1 MATKFE
7 LTAERRH
14 EHGSGPSR
22 RLRRLDRVPGIIYGG
37 AKEPIMVSF
46 DHQTLYQHLRNE
58 AFHTSILSVKVD
70 GEVDQAILR
79 DLQMHPFK
87 PKVLHLDLQRIVAT
101 EKLHMAVP
109 IHFLNEAIAPGVKEQ
124 GGIVSHL
131 LTEVDI
137 TCLPQDLPEF
147 VTVDVSALNIG
158 DSVHLSDIVLP
169 AGVAITGLAHG
180 GENLAVAA
188 VVPPRSIEEEEAAA
202 AAAAAAAEAATEA
215 AVPGEA
221 PPAAAPEAGAPEPA
235 KEKDKDKDKDKDRDR
250 AKGKS

>member
-7 LTAERRH
+7 LTAERRS
-14 EHGSGPSR
+14 ELGSSPSR
-22 RLRRLDRVPGIIYGG
+22 RLRRLDRVPAVIYGG
-37 AKEPIMVSF
+37 AKEPVMLSF
-46 DHQTLYQHLRNE
+46 DHQTLYQQLRNE
-58 AFHTSILSVKVD
+58 AFHTSILSIKVD

-79 DLQMHPFK
+79 DVQMHPFK

-109 IHFLNEAIAPGVKEQ
+109 IHFLGEAVAPGVKEQ

-131 LTEVDI
+131 LTEIDI

-147 VTVDVSALNIG
+147 VTVDVSALQIG

-169 AGVAITGLAHG
+169 SGVTITGLAHG
-180 GENLAVAA
+180 GEDLAVAA
-188 VVPPRSIEEEEAAA
+188 VVPPRSVEEEEAAA
-202 AAAAAAAEAATEA
+202 AAAAAAEAAPEA
-215 AVPGEA
+215 AAVGEA
-221 PPAAAPEAGAPEPA
+221 AAPAAPEAAAPEPT
-235 KEKDKDKDKDKDRDR
+235 KDKDKDKDRDKDK